1 MEPTWQSDDGK
12 VRLFHADC
20 REVLS
25 SLKCDAIVS
34 DPPYGMDW
42 NTDSSRFSG
51 GQGCHHKKAARIVGD
66 AAPFDPMPFVDAAPE
81 CVLWGF
87 NHFAQRVPHGSCLI
101 WLKKSMDK
109 LGAVL
114 SDCEVAW
121 KKGGTGVYAYRCVW
135 DGCARESEHGQHHHA
150 VQKPVVL
157 MEWCISHTKGRV
169 ICDPFMGSGPT
180 GIAAVRSG
188 REFIGI
194 ETDREHF
201 ETACRRIQESMGL
214 EFKEKD
220 GSVQRRM
227 FGMETNGVMQ

>member
-1 MEPTWQSDDGK
+1 
-12 VRLFHADC
+12 
-20 REVLS
+20 
-25 SLKCDAIVS
+25 
-34 DPPYGMDW
+34 
-42 NTDSSRFSG
+42 
-51 GQGCHHKKAARIVGD
+51 
-66 AAPFDPMPFVDAAPE
+66 
-81 CVLWGF
+81 
-87 NHFAQRVPHGSCLI
+87 
-101 WLKKSMDK
+101 MDK